1 MAASICP
8 SVRTRLRSPRLKAQK
23 KKTVKRSLT
32 EAERNLGQTGGYVR
46 FRLESNRGGLS
57 NISSGQVASG
67 SGVDLGGYLG
77 NVGQKET

>member
-32 EAERNLGQTGGYVR
+32 EAERNLGQTADYVR
-46 FRLESNRGGLS
+46 FRLESNHGGLS
-57 NISSGQVASG
+57 NISSGQEAFRFRRRFWS
-67 SGVDLGGYLG
+67 YLG
-77 NVGQKET
+77 IVGQKET